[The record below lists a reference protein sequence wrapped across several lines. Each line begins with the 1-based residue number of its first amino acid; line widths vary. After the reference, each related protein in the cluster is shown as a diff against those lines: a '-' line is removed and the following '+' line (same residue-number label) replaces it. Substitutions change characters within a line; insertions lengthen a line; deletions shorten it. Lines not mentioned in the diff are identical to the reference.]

1 MAIAT
6 SAGSFWPIAVGNR
19 RGGQE
24 KSIGVVPASRNAL
37 EDELSKI
44 EV

>member
-1 MAIAT
+1 MAIAIST
-6 SAGSFWPIAVGNR
+6 GPFGPIAVGSR

-24 KSIGVVPASRNAL
+24 KSIGAVPAGRNAL